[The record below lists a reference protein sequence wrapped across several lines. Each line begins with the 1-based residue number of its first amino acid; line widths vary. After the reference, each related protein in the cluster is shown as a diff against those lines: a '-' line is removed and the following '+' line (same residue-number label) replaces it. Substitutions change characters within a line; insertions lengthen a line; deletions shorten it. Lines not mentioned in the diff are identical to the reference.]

1 MSQQQPPHHRVDR
14 VVFNDRLG
22 YAVVYYEPIG
32 RGGVK
37 VPKSEDICDHRKHKI
52 LNPCNDQLDEKFC
65 EEVEAMVR
73 KREREV
79 ASKEIENICEKISDL
94 FREVEQQDLK
104 HREILNCRVR
114 EQIKGKSAQD
124 ICDILVQDVLNHT
137 KPTRYIQETDTFPH
151 KMKYKILAAGV
162 QRAPPASR
170 KPPGRYFDTDEEK
183 AKKEQDDTQNVLK
196 RVEDYLFN
204 HTTRSNIH
212 ELKYKHTI
220 DRIHDD
226 IVRMKQRCV
235 EKIEFK

>member
-1 MSQQQPPHHRVDR
+1 MAQQPSNHRVER

-37 VPKSEDICDHRKHKI
+37 VPKSEDICDQRKHKI
-52 LNPCNDQLDEKFC
+52 LNPCNDKIDEKFC

-73 KREREV
+73 KREREA
-79 ASKEIENICEKISDL
+79 ASKEIENICDKISDL

-104 HREILNCRVR
+104 HREILNGRVK

-137 KPTRYIQETDTFPH
+137 KPTRYFRDTDTFPH
-151 KMKYKILAAGV
+151 KMKYKILAAGIE
-162 QRAPPASR
+162 RAPVSTRRPS
-170 KPPGRYFDTDEEK
+170 GRYFETSEESV
-183 AKKEQDDTQNVLK
+183 KKEQEDTKNVLK
-196 RVEDYLFN
+196 RVEDYLE
-204 HTTRSNIH
+204 HHTRSNIH
-212 ELKYKHTI
+212 GLKYKGAI
-220 DRIHDD
+220 DRIHDE
-226 IVRMKQRCV
+226 IVHLKRRCS